1 MIINRSFSSSLSNKE
16 RFGSLKSL
24 VLLVVIAILAT
35 SNSYAQ
41 ASFESID
48 GLRYLIDSDAK
59 TATLT
64 ANNDEKYS
72 GNIVVPEKV
81 KASDGV
87 EYPVTA
93 FGENAF
99 KECRGLKSVTI
110 PSSVTSLGNYCFSD
124 CYGLTNVTIPS
135 SVTSLGNNCFS
146 SCYGL
151 TSITIPSSVTS
162 LGSGCFQSC
171 YGLTSITI
179 PSSVTSLG
187 DICFANC
194 RGLTNI
200 TIPSSVTSL
209 GSFCFRD
216 CSSLTSITI
225 PSSVTSLN
233 QYCFLNCSSLTSITI
248 PSSVTSFGF
257 GCFSNC
263 SGLTSITIPS
273 SVTSLG
279 NNCFEYCRGLTSIT
293 IPSSVTS
300 LGSRCFGACSGLTS
314 ITILSSVTSFG
325 SGCFSSCSGLTSI
338 TIPSSVTSLGSSCFS
353 NCPKL
358 EKATFQGK
366 LPKYTINC
374 GLQST
379 CIFYVPKA
387 YLQDYK
393 DALGSKYSYIYA
405 LKDEESGDQKPN
417 EQCAVPTISYADGKL
432 TFASSTPNAEY
443 HYTIT
448 DTDMASDAYSQDGI
462 VKLSAAYNIS
472 AYATADGYKASDKAT
487 ATLYWVEANL
497 QNTPTNINQTATR
510 GIIVTSNDGIVTL
523 SGLNNDETV
532 RFYTVD
538 GKQLG
543 AAKAINGTASQAVSE
558 SVVIAKM
565 GNQTIKIAVK

>member
-35 SNSYAQ
+35 SNTYAQ
-41 ASFESID
+41 ASFETIG

-59 TATLT
+59 TAMLT

-81 KASDGV
+81 KASDGM

-93 FGENAF
+93 FADNAF
-99 KECRGLKSVTI
+99 KECRKLTSITI
-110 PSSVTSLGNYCFSD
+110 PSSVTSLGNSCFYYCE
-124 CYGLTNVTIPS
+124 GLTSITIPS
-135 SVTSLGNNCFS
+135 SVTSLGEYCFVY
-146 SCYGL
+146 CYGL

-162 LGSGCFQSC
+162 LSEGCFAYCS
-171 YGLTSITI
+171 
-179 PSSVTSLG
+179 
-187 DICFANC
+187 
-194 RGLTNI
+194 GLTNI

-209 GSFCFRD
+209 GESCFE
-216 CSSLTSITI
+216 
-225 PSSVTSLN
+225 
-233 QYCFLNCSSLTSITI
+233 
-248 PSSVTSFGF
+248 G
-257 GCFSNC
+257 C

-279 NNCFEYCRGLTSIT
+279 WSCFVDCKGLTSIT

-300 LGSRCFGACSGLTS
+300 LVFWCFRG
-314 ITILSSVTSFG
+314 
-325 SGCFSSCSGLTSI
+325 CSGLTSI
-338 TIPSSVTSLGSSCFS
+338 TIPSSVTFLDNSCFRD
-353 NCPKL
+353 CPKL

-366 LPKYTINC
+366 LPKNTINC
-374 GLQST
+374 ELPST

-387 YLQDYK
+387 YYQDYK
-393 DALGSKYSYIYA
+393 EALGSKYSYIYVP
-405 LKDEESGDQKPN
+405 LNDETSGEQKPV
-417 EQCAVPTISYADGKL
+417 EQCAVPSISYVDGKL

-448 DTDMASDAYSQDGI
+448 DTDMASDAYSKDGI

-497 QNTPTNINQTATR
+497 QNNPTNINQTATR

-543 AAKAINGTASQAVSE
+543 AAKAVNGAASQAVSE

>member
-1 MIINRSFSSSLSNKE
+1 M
-16 RFGSLKSL
+16 G
-24 VLLVVIAILAT
+24 
-35 SNSYAQ
+35 
-41 ASFESID
+41 D
-48 GLRYLIDSDAK
+48 W
-59 TATLT
+59 
-64 ANNDEKYS
+64 
-72 GNIVVPEKV
+72 
-81 KASDGV
+81 
-87 EYPVTA
+87 
-93 FGENAF
+93 
-99 KECRGLKSVTI
+99 
-110 PSSVTSLGNYCFSD
+110 CFS
-124 CYGLTNVTIPS
+124 Y
-135 SVTSLGNNCFS
+135 
-146 SCYGL
+146 
-151 TSITIPSSVTS
+151 
-162 LGSGCFQSC
+162 
-171 YGLTSITI
+171 
-179 PSSVTSLG
+179 
-187 DICFANC
+187 
-194 RGLTNI
+194 
-200 TIPSSVTSL
+200 
-209 GSFCFRD
+209 
-216 CSSLTSITI
+216 
-225 PSSVTSLN
+225 
-233 QYCFLNCSSLTSITI
+233 
-248 PSSVTSFGF
+248 
-257 GCFSNC
+257 C

-279 NNCFEYCRGLTSIT
+279 VCCFQ
-293 IPSSVTS
+293 
-300 LGSRCFGACSGLTS
+300 
-314 ITILSSVTSFG
+314 
-325 SGCFSSCSGLTSI
+325 SCSGLTSI
-338 TIPSSVTSLGSSCFS
+338 TIPSSVTYLGSYCFEDCS
-353 NCPKL
+353 KL

-366 LPKYTINC
+366 LPKYTIDC
-374 GLQST
+374 DLLST

-405 LKDEESGDQKPN
+405 SKDDKSGEQKPN

-543 AAKAINGTASQAVSE
+543 AAKAVNGAASQAVSE
-558 SVVIAKM
+558 SIVIAKM